1 MNRLRIVLWMVAIS
15 QLVLGVL
22 TLFVPA
28 QFFDLIGLST
38 PPADNQYMLAMLG
51 ARFLAYGFGLIVLA
65 RSTEIKSFWIW
76 NMVAVQ
82 LIDLA
87 AGIYYTAND
96 TLTLSVSAFPM
107 FNAALFAA
115 LLTVFAWPLAA
126 RRSVG
131 SGPRSA

>member
-1 MNRLRIVLWMVAIS
+1 MNRLRIVLWVVAIS
-15 QLVLGVL
+15 QLALGAL

-28 QFFDLIGLST
+28 YFFDLIGLST

-51 ARFLAYGFGLIVLA
+51 VRFLAYGVGLIVLA
-65 RSTEIKSFWIW
+65 RSANIELFWVW
-76 NMVAVQ
+76 NMVAIQ

-87 AGIYYTAND
+87 AGAYYTANG

-107 FNAALFAA
+107 FNAALFAV

-126 RRSVG
+126 RPGVG
-131 SGPRSA
+131 SGPQPA